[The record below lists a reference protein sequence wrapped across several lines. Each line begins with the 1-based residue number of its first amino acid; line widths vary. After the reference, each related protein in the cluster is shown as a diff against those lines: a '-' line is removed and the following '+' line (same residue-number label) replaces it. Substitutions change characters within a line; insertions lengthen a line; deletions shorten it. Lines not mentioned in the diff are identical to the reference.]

1 MGEDGW
7 KSNLNAQQQQKV
19 LNLEK
24 NQEILKKEL
33 EKKTMSCD
41 ILQQTMEKEKRKV
54 DEEKSNTSQIQK
66 ELASLREKMGE
77 NEKKTEK
84 LIHEM
89 TAKEQLNINLQVR
102 EKFDFSK
109 FLLSHSQW
117 AIKFTK
123 VQAKKKLVKSN
134 KSFFPREIAFLAVL
148 NFFPVEKLIFG
159 HF

>member
-19 LNLEK
+19 SQMEK
-24 NQEILKKEL
+24 NAEILKKEL

-41 ILQQTMEKEKRKV
+41 ILQQTMEKEKRRV

-66 ELASLREKMGE
+66 ELVSLREKME
-77 NEKKTEK
+77 ESEKKTEK

-102 EKFDFSK
+102 WKKEIFEFLKHISFS
-109 FLLSHSQW
+109 
-117 AIKFTK
+117 AE
-123 VQAKKKLVKSN
+123 
-134 KSFFPREIAFLAVL
+134 P
-148 NFFPVEKLIFG
+148 
-159 HF
+159 

>member
-24 NQEILKKEL
+24 DREILKKEL

-66 ELASLREKMGE
+66 ELVSLREKMGE

-109 FLLSHSQW
+109 FLLSSHSQW

-123 VQAKKKLVKSN
+123 VQVKKT
-134 KSFFPREIAFLAVL
+134 REI
-148 NFFPVEKLIFG
+148 K
-159 HF
+159 

>member
-24 NQEILKKEL
+24 DREILKKEL

-66 ELASLREKMGE
+66 ELVSLREKMGE
-77 NEKKTEK
+77 TEKKTEK

-102 EKFDFSK
+102 EKFDCSK

-123 VQAKKKLVKSN
+123 VQAKKT
-134 KSFFPREIAFLAVL
+134 REI
-148 NFFPVEKLIFG
+148 K
-159 HF
+159 

>member
-19 LNLEK
+19 SQMEK
-24 NQEILKKEL
+24 NAEILKKEL

-66 ELASLREKMGE
+66 ELVSLREKME
-77 NEKKTEK
+77 ESEKKTEK

-102 EKFDFSK
+102 
-109 FLLSHSQW
+109 W
-117 AIKFTK
+117 
-123 VQAKKKLVKSN
+123 KKKNILIFKTC
-134 KSFFPREIAFLAVL
+134 FIFRIAL
-148 NFFPVEKLIFG
+148 NWCFPVHKKAVSSRNHLQFVLYLISQNTYI
-159 HF
+159 

>member
-24 NQEILKKEL
+24 DREILKKEL

-66 ELASLREKMGE
+66 ELVALREKMGE
-77 NEKKTEK
+77 TEKKTEK

-102 EKFDFSK
+102 EKCDFSK
-109 FLLSHSQW
+109 FLLSHSQ
-117 AIKFTK
+117 
-123 VQAKKKLVKSN
+123 
-134 KSFFPREIAFLAVL
+134 
-148 NFFPVEKLIFG
+148 
-159 HF
+159 